1 MLLPRPTTATYGHG
15 TFLLDESTRI
25 HASGATAETAHW
37 LQSVLRPATGLPL
50 PLTGQAGTGLTLAL
64 DPELPVEGYRLHC
77 GPDGV
82 TITGA
87 DSAGVFYGC
96 QTLRQLLPA
105 ETYRAAPVPGVAW
118 KIRYGTV
125 QDAPRFRWRGTMLDV
140 ARHFMPKPQLLRFID
155 LLALHRINTLHL
167 HLTDDQGWRVQ
178 IMRHPRLTEAGAWR
192 RESQRGAAPDAPGD
206 QRPHGGYYTQDDLR
220 EIVAYAAQRHITV
233 VPEIDVPGHSQ
244 AAIAAYPELG
254 VSGEQLE
261 TGTRW
266 GINSNILNA
275 EESTLTFF
283 YEVLDEVMDLF
294 PAPFVGIGGDECPTE
309 QWDADPRT
317 QELIRERGLA
327 DSAELRS
334 WFLGRLGRHLAQRG
348 RRVFAWDEILEG
360 EAPRDTLVA
369 SWRGMTGA
377 RTAARRGHDVIACP
391 DDLVYLDY
399 RQSELESEPIPFG
412 VPLTLADAYD
422 FDPVP
427 DGLTETQQARI
438 VGGQANIWTEHMD
451 SPRTVDYYAFPR
463 LCAIAEALWSNADR
477 DFEDFQERL
486 RTHLRRLDALG
497 VEYRRV
503 DGPMPWQTRPGVPG
517 KTSSRVAWAEFIDTL
532 VAPIKT

>member
-64 DPELPVEGYRLHC
+64 DPELSVEGYRLHC

-254 VSGEQLE
+254 LVRPIMVS
-261 TGTRW
+261 
-266 GINSNILNA
+266 A
-275 EESTLTFF
+275 
-283 YEVLDEVMDLF
+283 
-294 PAPFVGIGGDECPTE
+294 TE
-309 QWDADPRT
+309 A
-317 QELIRERGLA
+317 
-327 DSAELRS
+327 
-334 WFLGRLGRHLAQRG
+334 
-348 RRVFAWDEILEG
+348 
-360 EAPRDTLVA
+360 
-369 SWRGMTGA
+369 
-377 RTAARRGHDVIACP
+377 
-391 DDLVYLDY
+391 
-399 RQSELESEPIPFG
+399 
-412 VPLTLADAYD
+412 
-422 FDPVP
+422 
-427 DGLTETQQARI
+427 
-438 VGGQANIWTEHMD
+438 
-451 SPRTVDYYAFPR
+451 
-463 LCAIAEALWSNADR
+463 
-477 DFEDFQERL
+477 
-486 RTHLRRLDALG
+486 
-497 VEYRRV
+497 
-503 DGPMPWQTRPGVPG
+503 
-517 KTSSRVAWAEFIDTL
+517 
-532 VAPIKT
+532 